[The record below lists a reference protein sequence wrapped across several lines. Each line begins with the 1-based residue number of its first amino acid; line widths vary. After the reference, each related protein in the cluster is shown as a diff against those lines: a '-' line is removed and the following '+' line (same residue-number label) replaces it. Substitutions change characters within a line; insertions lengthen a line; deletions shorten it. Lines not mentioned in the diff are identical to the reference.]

1 MVFNQHA
8 ATGDDVPRFGV
19 EQANARYVTLERCFA
34 KIKDGLRR
42 VGDGK
47 QPSRGLVDADIGGLS
62 REDHGNEQFEW
73 RGVDELGG
81 GPGVVLAKTREELD
95 DVFALHA
102 TEPTCRLPIGRH
114 VWPCHG
120 QWLPARR
127 CG

>member
-47 QPSRGLVDADIGGLS
+47 QLARGLVDADIGGLADNTTTNSS
-62 REDHGNEQFEW
+62 R
-73 RGVDELGG
+73 RAYASS
-81 GPGVVLAKTREELD
+81 VVGAI
-95 DVFALHA
+95 
-102 TEPTCRLPIGRH
+102 CI
-114 VWPCHG
+114 
-120 QWLPARR
+120 
-127 CG
+127 